1 MSVARPDA
9 HCARSARHHHGPM
22 DKAPPDPKPK
32 AATRR
37 SFRYPTGFLL
47 AVVDDPAAAPGAAAA
62 VVAAGVPADHVDAIS
77 GEGAEDR
84 MDLLAA
90 DSLVTRFM
98 SGIRFMTTDQQPDF
112 ALYAAALSDGRAIIA
127 VKVRD
132 RAVQTRVAGR
142 LTAAGAHFLNY
153 YGRVATEEITRW
165 RGPELPLP
173 GWLRR

>member
-1 MSVARPDA
+1 
-9 HCARSARHHHGPM
+9 M
-22 DKAPPDPKPK
+22 DQAPPDPQAP
-32 AATRR
+32 APTAPGSGPGATSRR

-47 AVVDDPAAAPGAAAA
+47 AVIDDPALAAGAARA
-62 VVAAGVPADHVDAIS
+62 VVAAGVPAEHVETIS
-77 GEGAEDR
+77 GDGAEDR

-90 DSLVTRFM
+90 DSLITRFM
-98 SGIRFMTTDQQPDF
+98 SGLRFVTMDQQPDF
-112 ALYAAALSDGRAIIA
+112 ALYMAALRDGRSIVA

-132 RAVQTRVAGR
+132 RAVQDRIVAR
-142 LTAAGAHFLNY
+142 LTGAGAHFLNY

>member
-1 MSVARPDA
+1 
-9 HCARSARHHHGPM
+9 M
-22 DKAPPDPKPK
+22 DQPPPDPKPR

-47 AVVDDPAAAPGAAAA
+47 AVIDDPAIAAVAAAA
-62 VVAAGVPADHVDAIS
+62 IVAEGIPADHVEAIS
-77 GEGAEDR
+77 GDGAEDR

-90 DSLVTRFM
+90 DSLITRFM
-98 SGIRFMTTDQQPDF
+98 SGVRFMTMDQQPDF
-112 ALYAAALSDGRAIIA
+112 ALYAAALRDGRAIIA

-132 RAVQTRVAGR
+132 RTVQMRVAER
-142 LTAAGAHFLNY
+142 LAAAGAHFINY